1 MKSDLWTAKGLGTYV
16 MTNLLINSVM
26 HITFVFLDIDLWIWL
41 FKRDQVKKNLDKYTQ
56 QEANEIFEGPQPPLA
71 QWYVDINLCLGMSLF
86 FQPLTPMGI
95 YLTAFACILQA
106 LTDKYLMTK
115 IYSEPKVI
123 GETLGNHMLANLTF
137 FVFMFAS

>member
-1 MKSDLWTAKGLGTYV
+1 
-16 MTNLLINSVM
+16 
-26 HITFVFLDIDLWIWL
+26 
-41 FKRDQVKKNLDKYTQ
+41 
-56 QEANEIFEGPQPPLA
+56 
-71 QWYVDINLCLGMSLF
+71 
-86 FQPLTPMGI
+86 MGI

-137 FVFMFAS
+137 FVFMFACGQGSFDIVLRDSLSGYSIIMLAVSGYIQLFNVSDSWLNIVDNLLDQSE